1 MTQDL
6 PSGQFSGREA
16 FAQRLR
22 DALAKAAQ
30 EGWRELIL
38 SDATFEGWPL
48 QEAAVLASLHAW
60 ARCGG
65 HLTLLAHSYDEVI
78 RRQPRFVA
86 WRKLWGHLIDCR
98 VCRSFAA
105 SDFPSALWSP
115 SWYLQRL
122 DLPRSYGV
130 CGTERERGLQL
141 HELLNERIRNS
152 SPGFPASTLGL

>member
-98 VCRSFAA
+98 VCRSVAA

-122 DLPRSYGV
+122 DLPRSNGV
-130 CGTERERGLQL
+130 CGTDRERGLQL

-152 SPGFPASTLGL
+152 SSGFPASTLGL

>member
-22 DALAKAAQ
+22 DALAKAAL

-38 SDATFEGWPL
+38 SDATFGDWPL

-60 ARCGG
+60 AGSGG
-65 HLTLLAHSYDEVI
+65 HLTLLAHSYDELM
-78 RRQPRFVA
+78 RSQPRFVA
-86 WRKLWGHLIDCR
+86 WRKLWGHVIDAR
-98 VCRSFAA
+98 VCRSVAA

-122 DLPRSYGV
+122 DPVRSSGV
-130 CGTERERGLQL
+130 CGEDRERRVQVR
-141 HELLNERIRNS
+141 EELNEFIRNS

>member
-98 VCRSFAA
+98 VCRSVAA

-122 DLPRSYGV
+122 DLPRSNGV
-130 CGTERERGLQL
+130 CGTDRERGLQL

>member
-122 DLPRSYGV
+122 DVPRSNGV
-130 CGTERERGLQL
+130 CGTDRERGLQL

>member
-98 VCRSFAA
+98 VCRSVAA

-122 DLPRSYGV
+122 DLPRSTGV
-130 CGTERERGLQL
+130 CGTDRERGLQL

-152 SPGFPASTLGL
+152 SSGFPASTLGL

>member
-78 RRQPRFVA
+78 HRQPRFVA

-98 VCRSFAA
+98 VCRSVAA

-130 CGTERERGLQL
+130 CGTDRERGLQL